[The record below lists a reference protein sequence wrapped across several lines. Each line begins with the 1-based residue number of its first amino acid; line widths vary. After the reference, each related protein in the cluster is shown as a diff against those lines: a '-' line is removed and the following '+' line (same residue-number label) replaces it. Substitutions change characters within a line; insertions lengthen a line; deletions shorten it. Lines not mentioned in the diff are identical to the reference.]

1 MYNGMH
7 NVMYTCSTTQDQRTA
22 LHYAS
27 GKGHRDTVQLLLEK
41 GADLNVQDGVSVL
54 KSSLYLYLQY
64 IPQYVMV
71 D

>member
-1 MYNGMH
+1 M
-7 NVMYTCSTTQDQRTA
+7 TA

-27 GKGHRDTVQLLLEK
+27 GKGHRETVQLLLEK
-41 GADLNVQDGVSVL
+41 GADLNVQDKVIVL

-71 D
+71 HCGHDMHIGIAMGNQ